1 VGLALLLAKE
11 TGSPIAVAL
20 AALVP
25 VGAFMA
31 IRAAADRQRRMFGD
45 QLPDNLQII
54 ASSMRAGNTFMGAM
68 SVVVE
73 DAPEPSRRELRRAL
87 TDEQLGVPL
96 AEALD
101 GVTKRM
107 KSDDFHHVAIVAALQ
122 RDAGGNTAEV
132 VDLVTETVRERIE
145 LRRMVRALTAQG
157 RLAGAVLTVLPGA
170 ILALVS
176 VINPDYVHPLFHSTT
191 GLVAVG
197 VGGGMTILGSY
208 VINRIVNIEV

>member
-1 VGLALLLAKE
+1 
-11 TGSPIAVAL
+11 
-20 AALVP
+20 
-25 VGAFMA
+25 
-31 IRAAADRQRRMFGD
+31 
-45 QLPDNLQII
+45 
-54 ASSMRAGNTFMGAM
+54 
-68 SVVVE
+68 
-73 DAPEPSRRELRRAL
+73 
-87 TDEQLGVPL
+87 L

-132 VDLVTETVRERIE
+132 VDLVTETVRQRIE